1 MRSELTKAVESLE
14 TALGALRAA
23 PTERDAEHLRDRLAR
38 AQWCISIAATS
49 VFAVQAAAR
58 SPLPPIETNYTECP
72 ACPACDERV
81 AVAVDRDGR
90 TLPPPLLFCPGCGH
104 RWAAS
109 AEDRALAE
117 GADAAWAAL
126 VGSSGSVSP

>member
-1 MRSELTKAVESLE
+1 MVTSRLSKAVADLQ
-14 TALGALRAA
+14 TAINALHEA
-23 PTERDAEHLRDRLAR
+23 PRERDADHLRHRLAT
-38 AQWCISIAATS
+38 AQDCIALAATA

-58 SPLPPIETNYTECP
+58 SPLPPTETDYTECP
-72 ACPACDERV
+72 ACPTCDERV

-90 TLPPPLLFCPGCGH
+90 TLPPPLLHCPGCGH

-126 VGSSGSVSP
+126 VRAG